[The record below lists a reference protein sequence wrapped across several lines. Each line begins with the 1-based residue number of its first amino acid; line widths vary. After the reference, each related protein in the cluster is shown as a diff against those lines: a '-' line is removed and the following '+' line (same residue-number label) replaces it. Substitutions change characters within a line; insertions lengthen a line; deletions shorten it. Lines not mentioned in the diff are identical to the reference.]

1 MIVIVIGMHRSG
13 TSAVAGILHLNG
25 IAMGSEK
32 TFKPKPLPQNPKGFY
47 ENYDFR
53 KINDQILKQVGYK
66 VKSFDTDI
74 PFVHA
79 SDRTVTKMGKLTEKQ
94 VFENTDWGWKDP
106 RTCLTLSEWLTL
118 FEEKG
123 LLEETKVVFTTRSA
137 SAVAES
143 LRKRNELHIDNGLM
157 LWRLYHERA
166 LEALEQFPV
175 PRFHFSYEN
184 LLNDSHS
191 VCSRL
196 FQFLG
201 KSFETSM
208 VGRFIDPD
216 LNRSELSA
224 KVKLSGEMTAL
235 SEKLHSLSSV

>member
-1 MIVIVIGMHRSG
+1 
-13 TSAVAGILHLNG
+13 
-25 IAMGSEK
+25 
-32 TFKPKPLPQNPKGFY
+32 
-47 ENYDFR
+47 
-53 KINDQILKQVGYK
+53 
-66 VKSFDTDI
+66 
-74 PFVHA
+74 
-79 SDRTVTKMGKLTEKQ
+79 MGKLTEKQ
-94 VFENTDWGWKDP
+94 VSEDIDWGWKDP

-123 LLEETKVVFTTRSA
+123 LLEDTKVVFTTRSA

-166 LEALEQFPV
+166 LKSLEQFPV

-184 LLNDSHS
+184 MLNDSHS
-191 VCSRL
+191 VCSKL

-201 KSFETSM
+201 KAFDDSV

-224 KVKLSGEMTAL
+224 KVKLGGEVTAL

>member
-1 MIVIVIGMHRSG
+1 M
-13 TSAVAGILHLNG
+13 
-25 IAMGSEK
+25 
-32 TFKPKPLPQNPKGFY
+32 
-47 ENYDFR
+47 
-53 KINDQILKQVGYK
+53 YK
-66 VKSFDTDI
+66 
-74 PFVHA
+74 
-79 SDRTVTKMGKLTEKQ
+79 RQEKQ
-94 VFENTDWGWKDP
+94 VSENTDWGWKDP

-123 LLEETKVVFTTRSA
+123 LLEDTKVVFTTRSA

-166 LEALEQFPV
+166 LETLEQFPV

-191 VCSRL
+191 VCGRL

-224 KVKLSGEMTAL
+224 KVKLGGELTAL